1 MSSLFDIG
9 KSAIQSYR
17 QALAVTGQ
25 NIANVNTDGYKRRE
39 ADLKEVGASSGS
51 VTSTGNSA
59 GLGVRVEDIRR
70 SFDQFLLDRTRSSI
84 ANYEKLKAYTN
95 QMKYLEDTLLP
106 GDSDIGSYIGRFF
119 GSLQDLAANPGDLA
133 PRTVALE
140 EGKSLAGAFRN
151 LSTQLSDMQKNGR
164 SQAEDTCTAI
174 NTIVNQ
180 LVDVNNRL
188 LSSSLGS
195 SPNSTLDLRDRLLEE
210 LSKLTDISV
219 SYNERK
225 DVTVTIGKTGAGPKI
240 LSGKVGT
247 KMGVTDT
254 GGVIQVLMG
263 AGTTNTP
270 TNQVTGG
277 ILGGVV
283 DSFALVGDTNRDIDN
298 LAVLIT
304 ETLNE
309 QHKQGLTLDGKQG
322 ENIFTTSGM
331 TVTPGRANRSVV
343 SAEIVINDI
352 EKLPT
357 GSLTAKYIESQNR
370 WSLSGTSLKEDIF
383 GTTTIKGPGF
393 SMNILG
399 KPIDGDELSTSPLT
413 GAASGMQFM
422 LRRAQ
427 DFAAAS
433 KTLVSATVSNKGTAD
448 ITATVD
454 KIASSENPPNVAK
467 VFTDSNSPLTATNF
481 LSDGAVA
488 SIPAGSQ
495 TAELLSFK
503 TQSQMNFQLTA
514 TEIPTTTS
522 LSLEVNSAQNTFDLT
537 YSSVYPKAGATEK
550 WKSCNEIATAL
561 NRGIIKSA
569 SSQTLSDIGLYASGS
584 GGSITFASSR
594 YDFSGQST
602 MLSGG
607 GTILGIRKASALPS
621 NVQVFT
627 REGRHLAGTPLTK
640 EDIAKLIS
648 TDNGF
653 NKGATYRADYLN
665 LTGADAYRGLSI
677 ERKTAAGEHVITLGN
692 NSNSVTTNT
701 SGIGSAVGATI
712 TSGTNHGFAV
722 GDTVQYFANSTALT
736 GLTDKA
742 LYTVGSINGTT
753 QFTLTN
759 RDGTTITYGG
769 GNGHAS
775 DTFKLYNV
783 NNSGTLP
790 SKTIFPDSAVSAW
803 NASISMFGGESGN
816 VDIPAGSSAGYTA
829 KQINKNLANL
839 GVQASAITRV
849 ELSMA
854 EIGSITFARTRKNEG
869 QAIELSST
877 YGGAV
882 DNLTKFRVGDTIQY
896 LDALTH
902 RDDGVNHGGPLN
914 GLSTYGLYQVASIVG
929 NTMTLKNT
937 DGSTLV
943 YGNNGSVSGT
953 GDDFTHDRFELIRRT
968 GQVTMDFESKN
979 QDAISINATIASD
992 DMGDLAKKINEHSAN
1007 TGVKAY
1013 LSVDKK
1019 KIVLESQ
1026 DGDDIMMS
1034 EFLASSTPLNVKTLG
1049 DDFEDLGS
1057 EIKLDSTTFDAARF
1071 TGYVQLNSGGSFS
1084 MTTTAGA
1091 NTSTSSSATDVFENG
1106 YIEKSMTPTGEQMTL
1121 KFDAFEGADG
1131 NGSSVDGT
1139 MALAAGGQYK
1149 LTVPNTGSGTSFSST
1164 VDTKNLESITSS
1176 SVASAIAKNLR
1187 SGSIIASVSGKNAV
1201 SEIPAAGE
1209 KLVVKFAEQNY
1220 TLTMLDNGRDA
1231 VPATATFSVSN
1242 ADGVAAAGNHIHL
1255 ILSAGMEPEIDIDYT
1270 VVAGQTN
1277 ISSIVSGLNS
1287 ALNTAGSADKYSFS
1301 FQGANI
1307 KLSRTDGV
1315 NFQPYKGANHTTSIL
1330 FYDGV
1335 DIRTGGGREAINGA
1349 TANKTLVTTDGRMEV
1364 EREISISGGEINRLD
1379 AYFDQN
1385 KKLQIFAGGSLS
1397 GQQITIPDDN
1407 AVSGN
1412 SNAAIRFGIDQAIGT
1427 LSGSDI
1433 SVPAATTT
1441 SSIKVKDTNYNLTVN
1456 PNNGGK
1462 VTAALADAH
1471 SHNPTSILEG
1481 ITVNWMSDIITSN
1494 TTGIASSA
1502 GAIIAADSDP
1512 EFQVGEKVKYFKGG
1526 TALNG
1531 LTHNTEYTVA
1541 SVVKKSSS
1549 KANTSGIAAANN
1561 ATITTATPHEFK
1573 AGDFVKYVKSEDT
1586 SNLNNLSSGTVYKIK
1601 VVIGTN
1607 QFKLQRAN
1615 GADFSYG
1622 GSGGSTADG
1631 FIRSHG
1637 FSLKS
1642 SSGATITYGGGNGH
1656 AADQF
1661 VKSEHTRIANTAGQ
1675 TNNTSATIT
1684 VGEGHG
1690 FKAGDTVRYI
1700 CMDGSN
1706 VQGLWPNT
1714 DYKVKALVGTT
1725 GISLQTTGGADF
1737 AYLGTGGSAHDV
1749 FVKANGRVV
1758 IETDAYSGKTYKVA
1772 QTATAETLGL
1782 KASDYRVNVDGE
1794 KVIITSTEG
1803 KVVAADTSGTNTSV
1817 TSLIGSNISIK
1828 NVPNE
1833 DLVMIVNGGG
1843 ARSVAS
1849 RSDPP
1854 LPNYIANPNNIDIKV
1869 SNTEGSVIE
1878 FLDATTG
1885 HSIATRTLDTVGRA
1899 EAAGYKVIVKGKG
1912 QLDDTFKISDNA
1924 GGTGDA
1930 RNLDAMIMLQTQ
1942 DASGPNSGGFR
1953 EVFDNIVT
1961 GIGASVLS
1969 GDLSLEAAE
1978 ATKEAAMASELEF
1991 SGVSLDTEAA
2001 QLLEQQQAFQASA
2014 RILST
2019 ARQLFQ
2025 TLLDVV

>member
-9 KSAIQSYR
+9 KSAVQSYR

-39 ADLKEVGASSGS
+39 ANLKEVGASSGS
-51 VTSTGNSA
+51 VTSTGNTA

-84 ANYEKLKAYTN
+84 ANYEKLKAYTD
-95 QMKYLEDTLLP
+95 QMKHLEDTLLP
-106 GDSDIGSYIGRFF
+106 GDADIGSYIGRFF
-119 GSLQDLAANPGDLA
+119 GALQDLAANPGDLA

-140 EGKSLAGAFRN
+140 EGKSLAGAFRT
-151 LSTQLSDMQKNGR
+151 LSTQLSDMQKNGK

-174 NTIVNQ
+174 NTIVTQ

-225 DVTVTIGKTGAGPKI
+225 DATVTIGKTGAGPKI

-247 KMGVTDT
+247 KIGVTDN

-270 TNQVTGG
+270 TNQVSGG

-283 DSFALVGDTNRDIDN
+283 DSYALVGDTNRDIDN

-322 ENIFTTSGM
+322 ENIFATSGM

-357 GSLTAKYIESQNR
+357 GSLTAKYIEAQNR
-370 WSLSGTSLKEDIF
+370 WTLSGPSLQEDIF
-383 GTTTIKGPGF
+383 GTTSIKGPGF

-399 KPIDGDELSTSPLT
+399 KPIDGDELNTTPLT
-413 GAASGMQFM
+413 GAAAGMQFM

-454 KIASSENPPNVAK
+454 KITSSENPPNVAK
-467 VFTDSNSPLTATNF
+467 IFTDSNSPLTATNF

-503 TQSQMNFQLTA
+503 TQAQMSFQLTEA
-514 TEIPTTTS
+514 EISTTTS
-522 LSLEVNSAQNTFDLT
+522 LSLEINSVQHTFDLT

-550 WKSCNEIATAL
+550 WDTSDEMATAL
-561 NRGIIKSA
+561 NRGIIKNT

-584 GGSITFASSR
+584 GGSITFASSE

-607 GTILGIRKASALPS
+607 GTILGIKKASALPS

-653 NKGATYRADYLN
+653 NIGATYRADYLN

-677 ERKTAAGEHVITLGN
+677 ERKTAAGEHIITLGA
-692 NSNSVTTNT
+692 NSNSVTSNT
-701 SGIGSAVGATI
+701 TGLASAIGATL
-712 TSGTNHGFAV
+712 TSGTAHGFAV

-742 LYTVGSINGTT
+742 VYTVGSINGTT

-769 GNGHAS
+769 ANGHAN
-775 DTFKLYNV
+775 DQFRLYNI
-783 NNSGTLP
+783 NSSAPLP

-816 VDIPAGSSAGYTA
+816 IDIPAGSSAGYTA
-829 KQINKNLANL
+829 KKINDNLANL
-839 GVQASAITRV
+839 GVQASALTRV
-849 ELSMA
+849 ELSLA
-854 EIGSITFARTRKNEG
+854 EIGAITYANTRENQG
-869 QAIELSST
+869 TGSPALSLTDTS
-877 YGGAV
+877 GGTAN
-882 DNLTKFRVGDTIQY
+882 NLTKFKVGDTIQY
-896 LDALTH
+896 NCSRPYA
-902 RDDGVNHGGPLN
+902 GGPLT
-914 GLSTYGLYQVASIVG
+914 GLSDFGLYQVASIVG

-943 YGNNGSVSGT
+943 YGNT
-953 GDDFTHDRFELIRRT
+953 GGGATGNNSFHDQFTLVRRT
-968 GQVTMDFESKN
+968 GQVSLDFESKN
-979 QDAISINATIASD
+979 QDAVSITATIASD
-992 DMGDLAKKINEHSAN
+992 DMGDLAKKINEHTAN
-1007 TGVKAY
+1007 TGVTAY

-1019 KIVLESQ
+1019 KIVLESK

-1034 EFLASSTPLNVKTLG
+1034 QFSASSTPLNVKSLG
-1049 DDFEDLGS
+1049 DDFETLGS
-1057 EIKLDSTTFDAARF
+1057 EIKLDNTNFDSVRF
-1071 TGYVQLNSGGSFS
+1071 TGFVQLNSGGSFS
-1084 MTTTAGA
+1084 LTSTAGS
-1091 NTSTSSSATDVFENG
+1091 NSSTSSSSTDLFENG
-1106 YIEKSMTPTGEQMTL
+1106 FINKTMTPTGEQMTL
-1121 KFDAFEGADG
+1121 QFDAFEGADG

-1149 LTVPNTGSGTSFSST
+1149 LAMPNTGTGTIFSGM
-1164 VDTKNLESITSS
+1164 VDTKNLESITSN
-1176 SVASAIAKNLR
+1176 SVASAMAKNVR
-1187 SGSIIASVSGKNAV
+1187 ENSVIASVSGKNAV

-1209 KLVVKFAEQNY
+1209 KLVVQFAEQNY

-1231 VPATATFSVSN
+1231 VPATATFSVADVN
-1242 ADGVAAAGNHIHL
+1242 AVASAGNHIHL
-1255 ILSAGMEPEIDIDYT
+1255 ILSAGMEPEVDIDYT
-1270 VVAGQTN
+1270 VIAGQTN
-1277 ISSIVSGLNS
+1277 ISSIVTGLNG
-1287 ALNTAGSADKYSFS
+1287 ALNTAGASDKYSFS
-1301 FQGANI
+1301 YQGSNI
-1307 KLSRTDGV
+1307 ILSRNDGE
-1315 NFQPYKGANHTTSIL
+1315 NFQPYKGANQTTNIL

-1335 DIRTGGGREAINGA
+1335 DIRTGGSREAINGA
-1349 TANKTLVTTDGRMEV
+1349 TANKTLVTTNGRLEV
-1364 EREISISGGEINRLD
+1364 EREISIAGGETGRLD
-1379 AYFDQN
+1379 AYFDEN
-1385 KKLQIFAGGSLS
+1385 NKLQIFAGGSLS
-1397 GQQITIPDDN
+1397 AQQITIPDDN
-1407 AVSGN
+1407 SVSGN
-1412 SNAAIRFGIDQAIGT
+1412 SNAAVRFGMDQAIGT
-1427 LSGSDI
+1427 LSGNEI
-1433 SVPAATTT
+1433 SVPASTSTTT
-1441 SSIKVKDTNYNLTVN
+1441 VTVGDISYTLTIN

-1462 VTAALADAH
+1462 VTTELKDGNNIVPTNILNDA
-1471 SHNPTSILEG
+1471 
-1481 ITVNWMSDIITSN
+1481 TVNWMSNIITSN
-1494 TTGIASSA
+1494 TTSVASSA
-1502 GAIIAADSDP
+1502 GAVISTDSEHD
-1512 EFQVGEKVKYFKGG
+1512 FQVGEKLKYFQGG

-1549 KANTSGIAAANN
+1549 KANTVGITRAAS
-1561 ATITTATPHEFK
+1561 ATITTTNAHEFK
-1573 AGDFVKYVKSEDT
+1573 VGDFVKYVKGGT
-1586 SNLNNLSSGTVYKIK
+1586 NNLQSLTDGTIYKIK
-1601 VVIGTN
+1601 EIIGTN
-1607 QFKLQRAN
+1607 QFKLQTAA
-1615 GADFSYG
+1615 GSDFTYAGTG
-1622 GSGGSTADG
+1622 GSSADA
-1631 FIRSHG
+1631 FIRYDG

-1656 AADQF
+1656 AADMF
-1661 VKSEHTRIANTAGQ
+1661 VRSEHTSTANTAGL
-1675 TNNTSATIT
+1675 TNNSSATIT

-1700 CMDGSN
+1700 PN
-1706 VQGLWPNT
+1706 RTAVQGLFLNT

-1737 AYLGTGGSAHDV
+1737 AYLGTDGSTKDV
-1749 FVKANGRVV
+1749 FVKSNGR
-1758 IETDAYSGKTYKVA
+1758 ITIKTNSYSGKKYTFEQNA
-1772 QTATAETLGL
+1772 GAETLGI
-1782 KASDYRVNVDGE
+1782 KVSDYRVNVDND
-1794 KVIITSTEG
+1794 KLIISSTEG
-1803 KVVAADTSGTNTSV
+1803 KVVSADTSGNNTSV

-1843 ARSVAS
+1843 ARSVAT

-1854 LPNYIANPNNIDIKV
+1854 HPNYVPNPSNIDITV
-1869 SNTEGSVIE
+1869 ANTEGSVIE

-1912 QLDDTFKISDNA
+1912 QIDDTFKISDNA

-1930 RNLDAMIMLQTQ
+1930 RNLDEMIMLQTK
-1942 DASGPNSGGFR
+1942 DANGPNSGGFR